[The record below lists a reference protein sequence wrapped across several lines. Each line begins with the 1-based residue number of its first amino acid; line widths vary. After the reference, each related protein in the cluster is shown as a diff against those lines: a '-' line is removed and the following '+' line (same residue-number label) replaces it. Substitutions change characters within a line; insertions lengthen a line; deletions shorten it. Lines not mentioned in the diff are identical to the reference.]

1 MSWKKPFEKKE
12 LSFTEI
18 TIPEK
23 RYVYEDLNT
32 AILYRGMSKK
42 QMSEWLGV
50 SEQHLSMWLNGA
62 KGISEG
68 YLFKLAELL
77 EMDPYDLSRILKG
90 RRDARKTLD
99 RVRQK
104 NKEIRSELEDLQ
116 KEEIRSR
123 VKFFNK

>member
-1 MSWKKPFEKKE
+1 MSWKKPFDKKE

-18 TIPEK
+18 SIPDK

>member
-1 MSWKKPFEKKE
+1 MSWKKPFDKKE

-18 TIPEK
+18 SVPDK

-32 AILYRGMSKK
+32 AILYRGMSKR

-99 RVRQK
+99 RLRQK